1 MKYIKQKKLI
11 ILSLILL
18 IITIYFRFNNAII
31 FTRYI
36 NPLLWLGVLVYVYY
50 IYKNKYIRQQS
61 SKYLIYKMIILTII
75 YLICY
80 FYIGFIFGFVKSLY
94 SHSLK
99 SIIRNIFEIMIPII
113 GIEYLRGIVVSEN
126 KKNRLLLI
134 GLVLIFFL
142 IEIKYNN
149 LLSLYSNKESL
160 FKYICSTIIPTLAGS
175 LIYTYL
181 SYKSS
186 YKLPLIYRSI
196 IQLVL
201 ILIPIVPDINWFITG
216 SLGILIPAI
225 IYLLFKYR
233 YFKREIKNERGVQ
246 VHKVWYVATIIIA
259 SLLVSFML
267 GLFKYEPVAV
277 LSNSMSPVYVRGDA
291 IIYQKLDNKQYEKLS
306 EGTIIVYK
314 LNNQIITHRIVDV
327 IKENNSVKYR
337 TKGDFNDSYDI
348 NLVEPSQIKGVYLF
362 KIKYIGFPSVWLNE
376 YFNKTD
382 AVVETK

>member
-11 ILSLILL
+11 ILSLFILL
-18 IITIYFRFNNAII
+18 ITMYFRFNNAII
-31 FTRYI
+31 FARYI
-36 NPLLWLGVLVYVYY
+36 NPLLWLSIIVYVYY
-50 IYKNKYIRQQS
+50 VYKNKYIRQQN
-61 SKYLIYKMIILTII
+61 SKYLIYKILILTII

-94 SHSLK
+94 SHSFK
-99 SIIRNIFEIMIPII
+99 SIIRNIFEIIIPII
-113 GIEYLRGIVVSEN
+113 GIEYLRGIIVNEN
-126 KKNRLLLI
+126 KKNRLLLVGI
-134 GLVLIFFL
+134 VLLFFL

-160 FKYICSTIIPTLAGS
+160 FKYICSTVIPTLAGS

-181 SYKSS
+181 ACKSS
-186 YKLPLIYRSI
+186 YKLPLIYRCMIQFILI
-196 IQLVL
+196 I
-201 ILIPIVPDINWFITG
+201 IPIVPDINWFISG
-216 SLGILIPAI
+216 SLGVLMPAI

-233 YFKREIKNERGVQ
+233 YLKREIKDERGVQ
-246 VHKVWYVATIIIA
+246 VHKVWYALTIIIA

-291 IIYQKLDNKQYEKLS
+291 IIYKKLDNQQYEKLS

-314 LNNQIITHRIVDV
+314 LNNQIITHRIVDIV
-327 IKENNSVKYR
+327 KENNSVKYR

-376 YFNKTD
+376 YFNQID